1 VNPVDAVSVISKPV
15 AYGVGFI
22 VAMLI
27 VYTGSWA
34 RGVTNVAHEG
44 GHMIMFALTG
54 RGTDY
59 FYLEDNTGSAATI
72 PQNKR
77 PYSGYSLPDLASIL
91 AGYPMPCLL
100 GLGGAMVIRNGHPW
114 SVLWAGLFLVL
125 LAFFKT
131 RATASEG
138 PLAFAVTLL
147 AFLAIGWVA
156 VGGTPYLQAAV
167 AVGLVWWMLI
177 GGAVDSASVFRGTT
191 TSDASKLGELTVLP
205 AKFWDT
211 LFALFGIFALLVGG
225 RYLLRG

>member
-1 VNPVDAVSVISKPV
+1 VNPVDAVSIIGKPV

-22 VAMLI
+22 VAVLI
-27 VYTGSWA
+27 IYTGSWA

-59 FYLEDNTGSAATI
+59 FYLEDHTGFAATH
-72 PQNKR
+72 PRNKR
-77 PYSGYSLPDLASIL
+77 PYSGYSLPDLAAIL

-100 GLGGAMVIRNGHPW
+100 GMGGAVVIRNGHPW

-147 AFLAIGWVA
+147 AFLSIGWAAVA
-156 VGGTPYLQAAV
+156 GTPYLQAAV

-177 GGAVDSASVFRGTT
+177 GGAVDSAAAFRGGV
-191 TSDASKLGELTVLP
+191 SGDASRLGELTVLP
-205 AKFWDT
+205 AKLWDI

-225 RYLLRG
+225 RHLLRG